1 MNPDVALVTGILL
14 GGLAIISAV
23 SAFSDGQRPR
33 LAVPVLA
40 VAVALV
46 VYASSTRDGGY
57 SMTGVFDAILRV
69 VAMII

>member
-1 MNPDVALVTGILL
+1 MNPDVALVAGILV

-23 SAFSDGQRPR
+23 SAFSDGHRPR
-33 LAVPVLA
+33 LAVLVMA

-46 VYASSTRDGGY
+46 VYATWTRDGGY
-57 SMTGVFDAILRV
+57 SLNSVFEAILRV